1 MIDRAIRPLLAAS
14 LAGLSAVVPAPALAG
29 LLTPL
34 LSLAR
39 PQLEASLAR
48 QCLSYGAAG
57 DPQLQASLSRPCEAL
72 ARPIAACLIDQ
83 TEASG
88 RALGVISEV
97 ISGRF
102 GDDSEV
108 VVKRCLA
115 ITFGLPAETFA
126 AVPLRRLAEV
136 HGLRFGS
143 LVRRPEIPGRPAAGT
158 GPGATTPTIQPP
170 GSTATMQPSKPEA
183 P

>member
-1 MIDRAIRPLLAAS
+1 MGLL
-14 LAGLSAVVPAPALAG
+14 LTPAQAG

-39 PQLEASLAR
+39 PQLELSLAR
-48 QCLSYGAAG
+48 QCLVYSAGA
-57 DPQLQASLSRPCEAL
+57 DSQLQNALARPCEAL
-72 ARPIAACLIDQ
+72 ARPIAACLIHE

-88 RALGVISEV
+88 RALGVISDL

-102 GDDSEV
+102 GDASEA

-115 ITFGLPAETFA
+115 ITFGLPGDTFA

-136 HGLRFGS
+136 HGIQLGS
-143 LVRRPEIPGRPAAGT
+143 MLARPSL
-158 GPGATTPTIQPP
+158 PGAVPAKPVPAGGATVITPT
-170 GSTATMQPSKPEA
+170 GSTATMQPSKAETP
-183 P
+183 